1 MAYLSLVVRTRVIKM
16 SLIQQI
22 ILTEFGGQCLKF
34 GPSYGAAKLQELA
47 SAAITR
53 SCGDSFIA

>member
-34 GPSYGAAKLQELA
+34 GPSYGTAKLQELA

-53 SCGDSFIA
+53 S